1 MFSKKKKYAN
11 ILEDECVA
19 CGSCIKVCPRGAIS
33 VPHGISAK
41 IDRDLCVGCGIC
53 EKICPAS
60 VIEIITILKEEEGK
74 CHEQ

>member
-1 MFSKKKKYAN
+1 MSNKKKKYAN
-11 ILEDECVA
+11 ILENECVA

-33 VPHGISAK
+33 VPHGVSAK

-53 EKICPAS
+53 EKTCPAS

-74 CHEQ
+74 CHE

>member
-1 MFSKKKKYAN
+1 MSGKKKKYAN

-41 IDRDLCVGCGIC
+41 TDRDLCVGCGIC
-53 EKICPAS
+53 EKVCPAS
-60 VIEIITILKEEEGK
+60 VIEIITILREEEGK
-74 CHEQ
+74 CHE

>member
-1 MFSKKKKYAN
+1 MSSKKKKYAN

-41 IDRDLCVGCGIC
+41 TDRDLCVGCGIC
-53 EKICPAS
+53 EKVCPAS

-74 CHEQ
+74 CHE

>member
-1 MFSKKKKYAN
+1 MSIKKKKYAN
-11 ILEDECVA
+11 ILENECVA

-33 VPHGISAK
+33 VSHGISAK

-74 CHEQ
+74 CHE